1 MNKYKLVINIFYK
14 KILTKEG
21 EITYGERNKS
31 SFNCSRSFSNNY
43 NHFSRCICS
52 IFGSK
57 PNERSRKWIK
67 WRRNSIIQFYEG
79 TSVSGTKVKALVDAV
94 YNHNLTESDE
104 SRKIELVDGT
114 NATILAKEQE
124 DPTQK
129 PAIKTGK
136 RYSVT
141 CVPEKKSGLITKIQI
156 QILEDN

>member
-1 MNKYKLVINIFYK
+1 MENATKALLIAAAVLVAIIIISLGVYVVSLAQNQMK
-14 KILTKEG
+14 GAESGLNDV
-21 EITYGERNKS
+21 EIQ
-31 SFNCSRSFSNNY
+31 SFNSTYKS
-43 NHFSRCICS
+43 
-52 IFGSK
+52 
-57 PNERSRKWIK
+57 
-67 WRRNSIIQFYEG
+67 YEG
-79 TSVSGTKVKALVDAV
+79 TCVSGTKVKALVDAV

>member
-1 MNKYKLVINIFYK
+1 MENATKALLIAAAVLVAIIIISLGVYVVSLAQNQMKGAESGLNDVEIQWFNSTYK
-14 KILTKEG
+14 
-21 EITYGERNKS
+21 S
-31 SFNCSRSFSNNY
+31 
-43 NHFSRCICS
+43 
-52 IFGSK
+52 
-57 PNERSRKWIK
+57 
-67 WRRNSIIQFYEG
+67 YEG

>member
-1 MNKYKLVINIFYK
+1 MENATKALLIAAAVLVAIIIISLGVYVVSLAQNQMK
-14 KILTKEG
+14 GAESGLNDV
-21 EITYGERNKS
+21 EIQ
-31 SFNCSRSFSNNY
+31 SFNSTYKS
-43 NHFSRCICS
+43 
-52 IFGSK
+52 
-57 PNERSRKWIK
+57 
-67 WRRNSIIQFYEG
+67 YEG

-141 CVPEKKSGLITKIQI
+141 FVP
-156 QILEDN
+156 

>member
-1 MNKYKLVINIFYK
+1 MDNATKALLIAAAVLVAIIIISLGVYVVSLAQNQMK
-14 KILTKEG
+14 GAESGLNDV
-21 EITYGERNKS
+21 EIQ
-31 SFNCSRSFSNNY
+31 SFNSTYKS
-43 NHFSRCICS
+43 
-52 IFGSK
+52 
-57 PNERSRKWIK
+57 
-67 WRRNSIIQFYEG
+67 YEG

-141 CVPEKKSGLITKIQI
+141 CVPEKKSGLITKINFI
-156 QILEDN
+156 

>member
-1 MNKYKLVINIFYK
+1 MKEISEALESALIAYILIAAAVLVAIIIISLGVYVVSLAQNQMK
-14 KILTKEG
+14 GAESGLNDV
-21 EITYGERNKS
+21 EIQ
-31 SFNCSRSFSNNY
+31 SFNSTYKS
-43 NHFSRCICS
+43 
-52 IFGSK
+52 
-57 PNERSRKWIK
+57 
-67 WRRNSIIQFYEG
+67 YEG

>member
-1 MNKYKLVINIFYK
+1 MENATKALLIAAAVLVAIIIISLGVYVVSLAQNQMK
-14 KILTKEG
+14 GAESGLNDV
-21 EITYGERNKS
+21 EIQ
-31 SFNCSRSFSNNY
+31 SFNSTYKS
-43 NHFSRCICS
+43 
-52 IFGSK
+52 
-57 PNERSRKWIK
+57 
-67 WRRNSIIQFYEG
+67 YEG

-129 PAIKTGK
+129 PAGK

>member
-1 MNKYKLVINIFYK
+1 MENATKALLIAAAVLVAIIIISLGVYVVSLAQNQMK
-14 KILTKEG
+14 GAESGLNDV
-21 EITYGERNKS
+21 EIQ
-31 SFNCSRSFSNNY
+31 SFNSTYKS
-43 NHFSRCICS
+43 
-52 IFGSK
+52 
-57 PNERSRKWIK
+57 
-67 WRRNSIIQFYEG
+67 YEG

-104 SRKIELVDGT
+104 SRKIQLVDGT

>member
-1 MNKYKLVINIFYK
+1 MENATKALLIAAAVLVAIIIISLGVYVVSLAQNQMK
-14 KILTKEG
+14 GAESGLNDV
-21 EITYGERNKS
+21 EIQ
-31 SFNCSRSFSNNY
+31 SFNSTYKS
-43 NHFSRCICS
+43 
-52 IFGSK
+52 
-57 PNERSRKWIK
+57 
-67 WRRNSIIQFYEG
+67 YEG

-141 CVPEKKSGLITKIQI
+141 V
-156 QILEDN
+156 

>member
-1 MNKYKLVINIFYK
+1 MENATKALLIAAAVLVAIIIISLGVYVVSLAQNQMKGAESGLNDVEIQSSNSTYK
-14 KILTKEG
+14 
-21 EITYGERNKS
+21 S
-31 SFNCSRSFSNNY
+31 
-43 NHFSRCICS
+43 
-52 IFGSK
+52 
-57 PNERSRKWIK
+57 
-67 WRRNSIIQFYEG
+67 YEG

>member
-1 MNKYKLVINIFYK
+1 MENATKALLIAAAVLVAIIIISLGVYVVSLAQNQMK
-14 KILTKEG
+14 GAESGLNDV
-21 EITYGERNKS
+21 EIQ
-31 SFNCSRSFSNNY
+31 SFNSTYKS
-43 NHFSRCICS
+43 
-52 IFGSK
+52 
-57 PNERSRKWIK
+57 
-67 WRRNSIIQFYEG
+67 YEG

-141 CVPEKKSGLITKIQI
+141 CVPEKNQ
-156 QILEDN
+156 D

>member
-1 MNKYKLVINIFYK
+1 MENATKALLIAAAVLVAIIIISLGVYVVSLAQNQMK
-14 KILTKEG
+14 GAESGLNDV
-21 EITYGERNKS
+21 EIQ
-31 SFNCSRSFSNNY
+31 SFNSTYKS
-43 NHFSRCICS
+43 
-52 IFGSK
+52 
-57 PNERSRKWIK
+57 
-67 WRRNSIIQFYEG
+67 YEG

-156 QILEDN
+156 QILVNSITCLM

>member
-1 MNKYKLVINIFYK
+1 MENATKALLIAAAVLVAIIIISLGVYVVSLAQNQMK
-14 KILTKEG
+14 GAESGLNDV
-21 EITYGERNKS
+21 EIQ
-31 SFNCSRSFSNNY
+31 SFNSTYKS
-43 NHFSRCICS
+43 
-52 IFGSK
+52 
-57 PNERSRKWIK
+57 
-67 WRRNSIIQFYEG
+67 YEG

-129 PAIKTGK
+129 PTIKTGK

-141 CVPEKKSGLITKIQI
+141 CVPEKKSGLITKTQNKKI
-156 QILEDN
+156 

>member
-1 MNKYKLVINIFYK
+1 MENATKALLIAAAVLVAIIIISLGVYVVSLAQNQMK
-14 KILTKEG
+14 GAESGLNDV
-21 EITYGERNKS
+21 EIQ
-31 SFNCSRSFSNNY
+31 SFNSTYKS
-43 NHFSRCICS
+43 
-52 IFGSK
+52 
-57 PNERSRKWIK
+57 
-67 WRRNSIIQFYEG
+67 YEG

-136 RYSVT
+136 
-141 CVPEKKSGLITKIQI
+141 KIFS
-156 QILEDN
+156 NMCT

>member
-1 MNKYKLVINIFYK
+1 MKRIIKSNELK
-14 KILTKEG
+14 KE
-21 EITYGERNKS
+21 
-31 SFNCSRSFSNNY
+31 
-43 NHFSRCICS
+43 
-52 IFGSK
+52 
-57 PNERSRKWIK
+57 
-67 WRRNSIIQFYEG
+67 
-79 TSVSGTKVKALVDAV
+79 
-94 YNHNLTESDE
+94 E

>member
-1 MNKYKLVINIFYK
+1 MENATKALLIAAAVLVAIIIISLGVYVVSLAQNQMK
-14 KILTKEG
+14 G
-21 EITYGERNKS
+21 AEIQ
-31 SFNCSRSFSNNY
+31 SFNSTYKS
-43 NHFSRCICS
+43 
-52 IFGSK
+52 
-57 PNERSRKWIK
+57 
-67 WRRNSIIQFYEG
+67 YEG

>member
-1 MNKYKLVINIFYK
+1 MENATKALLIAAAVLVAIIIISLGVYVVSLAQNQMKGAESGLNDVEIQSLNSTYK
-14 KILTKEG
+14 
-21 EITYGERNKS
+21 S
-31 SFNCSRSFSNNY
+31 
-43 NHFSRCICS
+43 
-52 IFGSK
+52 
-57 PNERSRKWIK
+57 
-67 WRRNSIIQFYEG
+67 YEG

>member
-1 MNKYKLVINIFYK
+1 MENATKALLIAAAVLVAIIIISLGVYVVSLAQNQMKGAESGLFNSTYK
-14 KILTKEG
+14 
-21 EITYGERNKS
+21 S
-31 SFNCSRSFSNNY
+31 
-43 NHFSRCICS
+43 
-52 IFGSK
+52 
-57 PNERSRKWIK
+57 
-67 WRRNSIIQFYEG
+67 YEG

-94 YNHNLTESDE
+94 YNHNLTESDK

>member
-1 MNKYKLVINIFYK
+1 MENATKALLIAAAVLVAIIIISLGVYVVSLAQNKMKGAESGLNDVEIQSFNSTYKL
-14 KILTKEG
+14 
-21 EITYGERNKS
+21 
-31 SFNCSRSFSNNY
+31 
-43 NHFSRCICS
+43 
-52 IFGSK
+52 
-57 PNERSRKWIK
+57 
-67 WRRNSIIQFYEG
+67 YEG

>member
-1 MNKYKLVINIFYK
+1 MENATKALLIAAAVLVAIIIISLGVYVVSLAQNQM
-14 KILTKEG
+14 EG
-21 EITYGERNKS
+21 AESGLNDVEIQ
-31 SFNCSRSFSNNY
+31 SFNSTYKS
-43 NHFSRCICS
+43 
-52 IFGSK
+52 
-57 PNERSRKWIK
+57 
-67 WRRNSIIQFYEG
+67 YEG
-79 TSVSGTKVKALVDAV
+79 KSVSGTKVKALVDAV